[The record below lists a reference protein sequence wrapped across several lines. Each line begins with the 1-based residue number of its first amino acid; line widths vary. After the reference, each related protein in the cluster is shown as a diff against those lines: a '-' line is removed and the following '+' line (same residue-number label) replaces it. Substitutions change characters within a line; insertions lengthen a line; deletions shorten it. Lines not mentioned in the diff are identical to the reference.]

1 MNYFYGIILDC
12 GKLQQCLI
20 QVEFARTQA
29 LKSLWIQSSLRSSPT
44 ETFSV
49 EEKRLYSHAKC
60 AHKNV
65 FC

>member
-29 LKSLWIQSSLRSSPT
+29 LKSL
-44 ETFSV
+44 
-49 EEKRLYSHAKC
+49 
-60 AHKNV
+60 
-65 FC
+65 